1 MLFGRISVSRV
12 RCIIIPG
19 IFMAVA
25 ATPGMLF
32 GGAAVTVFPAF
43 ATDFRHMPA
52 ILADGFTALASDFRH
67 VFPVLADG
75 FPAFATD
82 FRHMPAILADRF
94 TTFMACLPRFF
105 GVKLVGRAFFMS
117 GVTALAGYLP
127 LLVLVHGGKTAI
139 AGSVSAALI
148 IPVTAMRTA
157 ASMRVAFM

>member
-1 MLFGRISVSRV
+1 
-12 RCIIIPG
+12 
-19 IFMAVA
+19 
-25 ATPGMLF
+25 MLF
-32 GGAAVTVFPAF
+32 GGAAMPVFPAFAANVRHMFVVITDRFAAF

-82 FRHMPAILADRF
+82 FRHMSAILADRF

-105 GVKLVGRAFFMS
+105 GVKLVRRAFFMS
-117 GVTALAGYLP
+117 GMTALAGYLP